1 MNCLL
6 CNRTLN
12 NTLTLA
18 QLFSFTPYSQP
29 LICQKCLQS
38 FQKVEKERACPG
50 CARIQANNQI
60 CPDCLKWSEI
70 VPGDFVSHH
79 AFYHYNTA
87 LKDWLHQYKIQGDTR
102 LASLWKK
109 DLYTYYQRHPSTL
122 IVPIPI
128 SESSLQI
135 RGFNQCIEMLNC
147 ANVPYVEVLG
157 NIHHG
162 QKQSKKNRYERLES
176 AQPFQVIEKNLNL
189 NQPILLF
196 DDLYTT
202 GRTLMHAKEVLYEAG
217 VKSVH
222 SLSIGR

>member
-1 MNCLL
+1 M
-6 CNRTLN
+6 
-12 NTLTLA
+12 A
-18 QLFSFTPYSQP
+18 HFFSFAPYSQP
-29 LICQKCLQS
+29 IMCQKCLQS

-70 VPGDFVSHH
+70 VPRDFVNHR
-79 AFYHYNTA
+79 AFYQYNTA
-87 LKDWLHQYKIQGDTR
+87 LKNWLHAYKIQGDTR

-109 DLYTYYQRHPSTL
+109 DLYTYYQHHRSMV

-128 SESSLQI
+128 SESSLQT
-135 RGFNQCIEMLNC
+135 RGFNQCIEMLEC
-147 ANVPYVEVLG
+147 ANIPYLELLE
-157 NIHHG
+157 NTHHG

-176 AQPFQVIEKNLNL
+176 TQPFQVIEKKLNL
-189 NQPILLF
+189 NQSVLLF

-202 GRTLMHAKEVLYEAG
+202 GRTLMHAKEVLHEAG